1 MIMKKT
7 NRPNRVLGAA
17 AILLCL
23 CLISA
28 HFTMGLYAR
37 YTTRASGKDAARAA
51 KFNVEAE
58 VTEVVPENPPT
69 GTNASLTRSYH
80 AKLVNK
86 SEVAVC
92 ASIKMVFDEGVI
104 ITSGKIGNTTINAED
119 NTIVFNGSFDI
130 APDATRDD
138 IDFTITFDA
147 DSKFTVDSV
156 TNKMDPTL
164 PSGEAN
170 EDLSV
175 ATLRLPFNAIITF
188 TQID

>member
-1 MIMKKT
+1 MKKT

-119 NTIVFNGSFDI
+119 NTIVFNGSSDI
-130 APDATRDD
+130 APDAKRDEVPGMEK
-138 IDFTITFDA
+138 IVSRII
-147 DSKFTVDSV
+147 V
-156 TNKMDPTL
+156 P
-164 PSGEAN
+164 PSACENCVPRAVMTGIMAFF
-170 EDLSV
+170 S
-175 ATLRLPFNAIITF
+175 TWR
-188 TQID
+188 